1 MKNLLKTTK
10 LLIRIKFSQS
20 LVMKETNSDQLIVR
34 TNLKNQRSLELI
46 VSKLMNYLEPVVLER
61 FT

>member
-1 MKNLLKTTK
+1 MN
-10 LLIRIKFSQS
+10 
-20 LVMKETNSDQLIVR
+20 ETNSDQLIVR

-46 VSKLMNYLEPVVLER
+46 VLKLMNYLELVVLER

>member
-20 LVMKETNSDQLIVR
+20 LVMNETNSDQLIVR

-46 VSKLMNYLEPVVLER
+46 VLKLMNYLELVVLER

>member
-46 VSKLMNYLEPVVLER
+46 VSKLMNYLALVVLER

>member
-1 MKNLLKTTK
+1 MKNLLKTTQ

-20 LVMKETNSDQLIVR
+20 LVMNETNSDQLIVR

-46 VSKLMNYLEPVVLER
+46 VLKLMNYLELVVLER